1 LAAKRAK
8 NPHKAPPMRNDS
20 QTPQMISLDL
30 LADLW
35 AKSKTMSSIAQTVGV
50 SRNKIAGAVWRARKR
65 DDERFPQRPSIRRA
79 RPQRAPKPPPRA
91 VRAKL
96 IPTTPRG
103 DRLPGVSRTALRGD
117 DRFSLRASP
126 IRKPKP
132 PRPPSSSI
140 LSCATPATP
149 GSIRFEELHWNQC
162 RWPTNDA
169 AAGCMMAELKF
180 CGQPTRP
187 GAPYCPRHT
196 KRSAP
201 PPRDKTT

>member
-1 LAAKRAK
+1 MDEKSTV
-8 NPHKAPPMRNDS
+8 N
-20 QTPQMISLDL
+20 LDTI
-30 LADLW
+30 ATLW
-35 AKSKTMSSIAQTVGV
+35 AQERPISTIARTLGV

-65 DDERFPQRPSIRRA
+65 GDERFPQRPSIRRA
-79 RPQRAPKPPPRA
+79 RPQQAPKPPRIRNAEPIIMTAPIAPRA

-96 IPTTPRG
+96 IPTTPQG
-103 DRLPGVSRTALRGD
+103 DRLPGVSRTTLRGD

-140 LSCATPATP
+140 LSSSATP

-169 AAGCMMAELKF
+169 AAGRMMAELKF

-187 GAPYCPRHT
+187 GAPYCAEHTRRAAPEPR
-196 KRSAP
+196 
-201 PPRDKTT
+201 

>member
-1 LAAKRAK
+1 MTDNLNLIDIAAE
-8 NPHKAPPMRNDS
+8 
-20 QTPQMISLDL
+20 
-30 LADLW
+30 LW
-35 AKSKTMSSIAQTVGV
+35 ARGRPISAIAQTIGV
-50 SRNKIAGAVWRARKR
+50 SRNKIAGAVWRARR
-65 DDERFPQRPSIRRA
+65 RGDERFPQRPSIRRA
-79 RPQRAPKPPPRA
+79 KPQRAPKPPRIRNHHKTAEPIIMTAPIAPRA

-117 DRFSLRASP
+117 GRFSLRASP
-126 IRKPKP
+126 ILKPKP

-140 LSCATPATP
+140 LSSSATP

-169 AAGCMMAELKF
+169 AAGRMMAELEF

-187 GAPYCPRHT
+187 GAPYCPTHT
-196 KRSAP
+196 KRAAP
-201 PPRDKTT
+201 PPPTPDDRS